1 MLRLFLV
8 EKNHWCST
16 RKLGKKKKKKKRI
29 SLNSKMLI
37 ESYWS
42 DVAKIQSKELKGTKL
57 W

>member
-1 MLRLFLV
+1 MLY
-8 EKNHWCST
+8 KKI
-16 RKLGKKKKKKKRI
+16 RKKKKRKKKKKKRI

-57 W
+57 